1 MPTRQKAKTID
12 ELSDQLTR
20 ANLVIVTDYRG
31 LKVTDLQTLR
41 GNLRPSGAEIH
52 IAKNTLTRI
61 AAGNAGVVGL
71 DPLLEGPSALV
82 FSFEDAVQTAKAVSD
97 FVRTSRILSVKGG
110 VMGDRAVTAADVEAI
125 ATLPSREELQARL
138 LGMLVSPMA
147 RTLSV
152 LSGPSRSMVY
162 LLNARTEQPELAQA
176 PARTR
181 PRAPEGAPRLKRI
194 ESDAG
199 PMSRPGPGGVK
210 TWIRSKSLQPS
221 RA

>member
-1 MPTRQKAKTID
+1 MPTRQKARTID
-12 ELSDQLTR
+12 QLSDQLTR

-31 LKVTDLQTLR
+31 LKVADLQTLR

-82 FSFEDAVQTAKAVSD
+82 FAFEDAVQTAKAVSD

-162 LLNARTEQPELAQA
+162 LLNARAEQPELAQA
-176 PARTR
+176 T
-181 PRAPEGAPRLKRI
+181 G
-194 ESDAG
+194 
-199 PMSRPGPGGVK
+199 
-210 TWIRSKSLQPS
+210 
-221 RA
+221 

>member
-1 MPTRQKAKTID
+1 MPTRQKARTID
-12 ELSDQLTR
+12 ELSDQLSR

-31 LKVTDLQTLR
+31 LKMADLQTLR

-110 VMGDRAVTAADVEAI
+110 VMGDRAVTAAD
-125 ATLPSREELQARL
+125 AR
-138 LGMLVSPMA
+138 
-147 RTLSV
+147 
-152 LSGPSRSMVY
+152 
-162 LLNARTEQPELAQA
+162 
-176 PARTR
+176 
-181 PRAPEGAPRLKRI
+181 RAAGAAPRDVGLANG
-194 ESDAG
+194 SDPFG
-199 PMSRPGPGGVK
+199 P
-210 TWIRSKSLQPS
+210 IRSIALDGLPAQCSS
-221 RA
+221 RAA

>member
-1 MPTRQKAKTID
+1 MPTRQKARTID
-12 ELSDQLTR
+12 ELSDQLSR

-31 LKVTDLQTLR
+31 LKVADLQTLR

-52 IAKNTLTRI
+52 IAKTTLTRI
-61 AAGNAGVVGL
+61 AAGNAGIVGL

-82 FSFEDAVQTAKAVSD
+82 FSFQDAVQTAKAVSD

-110 VMGDRAVTAADVEAI
+110 VMGDRTVTAADVEAI

-152 LSGPSRSMVY
+152 LSGPSRAMVY
-162 LLNARTEQPELAQA
+162 LLNARSEQPELAQA
-176 PARTR
+176 AGQ
-181 PRAPEGAPRLKRI
+181 GAMVT
-194 ESDAG
+194 A
-199 PMSRPGPGGVK
+199 
-210 TWIRSKSLQPS
+210 
-221 RA
+221 